1 MNGWK
6 PWTTQHILGLLNG
19 WNIWKSRKNDQFA
32 EVKIVVRAQPYSG
45 AKRRRSLRSIFAAK
59 KPIAIEVMEVS
70 GNRVMTRSKLY
81 RRLTTPNVPSI
92 TARSQPSLVDL
103 FAFACF
109 SSADFRPSLG
119 PEPARCTKAD
129 FLCRDK
135 PGLPESSLGRSQKV
149 SLYSSTTCFRSA
161 LRVVVPV
168 SLHQESVTH
177 SQDLL

>member
-1 MNGWK
+1 MTSS
-6 PWTTQHILGLLNG
+6 PRS
-19 WNIWKSRKNDQFA
+19 KSQS
-32 EVKIVVRAQPYSG
+32 RAQPYSG

-92 TARSQPSLVDL
+92 TTRSQPSWQICLL
-103 FAFACF
+103 SACF

-135 PGLPESSLGRSQKV
+135 PGLPESSLGRSQR
-149 SLYSSTTCFRSA
+149 SLCIPQRPASDFCSQSSCSSQPSSGKRN
-161 LRVVVPV
+161 
-168 SLHQESVTH
+168 H
-177 SQDLL
+177 SQVFICTFKVNCRYVLYNIFLAESLP